1 MKRLDKPTKHGDNN
15 LLNFQKNPD
24 ISIKALSRSRISGCL
39 ESKTNFLCLPVST
52 SKKSVFLENQIFH
65 IQLKPSVTKKTVE
78 GEV

>member
-1 MKRLDKPTKHGDNN
+1 MKRLDKPTKHGDDN

-24 ISIKALSRSRISGCL
+24 ISIKALSWSRISGCL

-52 SKKSVFLENQIFH
+52 SNKSVFLENQIFQIH
-65 IQLKPSVTKKTVE
+65 LKPSLTKTVE